1 MENDYSITNNFN
13 RTVKCLNI
21 IIVGL
26 GRVGMHLAKIL
37 SSDIHN
43 VVAVEINET
52 KVKHAQES
60 FDMTVINGYGV
71 DYHTLER
78 AGIKDADM
86 LIALTSLDE
95 INIVAC
101 QIAARYGV
109 KQKIARI
116 RNPHFYENPDS
127 FTLKEWGIDTAIQPE
142 LETAKEIVLLIKR
155 SAATDVIQFADER
168 IQVIGIRLDPGSPVL
183 YKTMEIITQEF
194 REHTFRVV
202 AIVRNNRTIIPTGSD
217 TFMPRDQIF
226 IIAETTAI
234 PKIVEFMGKSNEKL
248 EQIIILGG
256 GKVGRATAHL
266 LEQEKDLKIKLIDS
280 NPENSYRLAEE
291 LKKTLVIQGDGR
303 DFDLLAQEGV
313 MDADALIS
321 VTSDE
326 ETNILTC
333 LLAKHLKVTKTI
345 SLINRDEY
353 MPIMAPIGINAAV
366 NTNVVTSN
374 TILRLIRRG
383 NLVSLVTIAGVDAE
397 IMEYK
402 VSDNSKLIN
411 KSLSQVHLPKNTIV
425 GAITRDSEV
434 LIPVGSTIFQAG
446 DLVVIFTLPQSI
458 HDIEKIFHH

>member
-1 MENDYSITNNFN
+1 M
-13 RTVKCLNI
+13 
-21 IIVGL
+21 GL

-43 VVAVEINET
+43 VAAVEINET

-60 FDMTVINGYGV
+60 FDMSVLQGYGV
-71 DYHTLER
+71 DYHTLEK

-86 LIALTSLDE
+86 LIALASLDE
-95 INIVAC
+95 INIMAC
-101 QIAARYGV
+101 QIAAKYGV

-116 RNPHFYENPDS
+116 RNPHFYEKPGLC
-127 FTLKEWGIDTAIQPE
+127 TLSEWGVDTVIQPE

-155 SAATDVIQFADER
+155 SAATDVMEFSEGR
-168 IQVIGIRLDPGSPVL
+168 IQVIGIRLDVDSPVL
-183 YKTMEIITQEF
+183 YKTMELISQEF
-194 REHTFRVV
+194 RDHTFRVV
-202 AIVRNNRTIIPTGSD
+202 AIVRNNHTIIPIGTD

-226 IIAETTAI
+226 IIAETKAI
-234 PKIVEFMGKSNEKL
+234 PDIVQFMGKSNEKL

-266 LEQEKDLKIKLIDS
+266 LEQEKDLEIKLIES
-280 NPENSYRLAEE
+280 NPEKSYRLAEE

-303 DFDLLAQEGV
+303 DFDLLAKEGV

-333 LLAKHLKVTKTI
+333 LLAKHLQVTKTI
-345 SLINRDEY
+345 ALINRDEY
-353 MPIMAPIGINAAV
+353 MPIMAPIGVNAAV

-383 NLVSLVTIAGVDAE
+383 NLVSLALMAGVDAE

-402 VSDNSKLIN
+402 VSNTSKLID
-411 KSLSQVHLPKNTIV
+411 KSVSKIHFPKGTIV
-425 GAITRDSEV
+425 GAITRNSEV
-434 LIPVGSTIFQAG
+434 LIPVGSTTLQAE
-446 DLVVIFTLPQSI
+446 DTVIIFTLPQSI
-458 HDIEKIFHH
+458 HDIEKIFRQ

>member
-1 MENDYSITNNFN
+1 MKS
-13 RTVKCLNI
+13 LNI

-43 VVAVEINET
+43 VVAIETNET

-60 FDMTVINGYGV
+60 FDVRVIHGYGV
-71 DYHTLER
+71 DYHTLED
-78 AGIKDADM
+78 AGIKSADM
-86 LIALTSLDE
+86 FIALTTYDE
-95 INIVAC
+95 INIMAC
-101 QIAARYGV
+101 QIAAKYGV

-116 RNPHFYENPDS
+116 RNLHYFEKPGFLD
-127 FTLKEWGIDTAIQPE
+127 LKEWGVDTVVQPE

-155 SAATDVIQFADER
+155 SAATDVLEFAEGR
-168 IQVIGIRLDPGSPVL
+168 IQLIGIRLDPDSPVL
-183 YKTMEIITQEF
+183 YKTMENISEEF
-194 REHTFRVV
+194 RDHTFRVV
-202 AIVRNNRTIIPTGSD
+202 AIVRNNRTIIPVGSD

-226 IIAETTAI
+226 VMSEIKAM
-234 PKIVEFMGKSNEKL
+234 PDIVNFMGKSNEKL
-248 EQIIILGG
+248 DQIIILGG

-266 LEQEKDLKIKLIDS
+266 LEHEKDLEIKLIES
-280 NPENSYRLAEE
+280 NPEKSYRLAEE
-291 LKKTLVIQGDGR
+291 LKKTLIIQGDGR

-313 MDADALIS
+313 MDADAVIS

-326 ETNILTC
+326 ETNILTS

-345 SLINRDEY
+345 ALINRDEY
-353 MPIMAPIGINAAV
+353 MPIMAPIGVNAAV

-383 NLVSLVTIAGVDAE
+383 NLVSLALMAGVEAE

-402 VSDNSKLIN
+402 VSKESKLVN
-411 KSLSQVHLPKNTIV
+411 KPLNKIHFPKGTIV

-434 LIPVGSTIFQAG
+434 LVPIGSTMFQA
-446 DLVVIFTLPQSI
+446 DDNVVIFTLPQSVY
-458 HDIEKIFHH
+458 DIDKIFRH